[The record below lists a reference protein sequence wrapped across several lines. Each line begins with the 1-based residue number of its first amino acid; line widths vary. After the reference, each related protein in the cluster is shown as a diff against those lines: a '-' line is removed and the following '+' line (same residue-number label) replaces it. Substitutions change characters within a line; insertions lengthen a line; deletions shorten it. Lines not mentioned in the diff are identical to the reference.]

1 MRAASRQCGVPRLV
15 SAIIP
20 TYNRSRDLRI
30 AVGTA
35 LAQTYPASA
44 LEIIVVDDGSTDDTA
59 EVVRREFGDRV
70 RYLKKPNG
78 GVSSARNH
86 GMAAAKGDYL
96 ALLDSDDEWL
106 PAHVAEQAGFLDR
119 HPDFGLVITD
129 VERMDERRKT
139 TELFH
144 RRESIPVDGWVLPYV
159 LRNPALAPA
168 SAMLTRAAY
177 EDVGGFDET
186 LRTAEDLDFHLRIA
200 LRWQIGVIETPLTR
214 CMRGHEGLSALART
228 YRDYLEVIERFVAR
242 NRDAIA
248 PRDRDAALLQAYAR
262 NARGMMYDG
271 NIPGAL
277 RCAARSAVRARSGG
291 DAALV
296 GRLGVDLAKGLAVR
310 ARRALRG
317 DAMPSKRS

>member
-1 MRAASRQCGVPRLV
+1 VPRLV

-59 EVVRREFGDRV
+59 AVVGELGDRV

-86 GMAAAKGDYL
+86 GMAAARGDYL

-106 PAHVAEQAGFLDR
+106 PTHVAEQAEFLDR

-129 VERMDERRKT
+129 VARMDEQRRDF
-139 TELFH
+139 EIFH
-144 RRESIPVDGWVLPYV
+144 RREFIPVDGWVLPYV

-168 SAMLTRAAY
+168 SAMLTRAVY

-200 LRWQIGVIETPLTR
+200 LRWQIGVIEKPLTR
-214 CMRGHEGLSALART
+214 AMRGHEGLSALART
-228 YRDYLEVIERFVAR
+228 YRDYLDVVERFVAQH
-242 NRDAIA
+242 RDAIA

-271 NIPGAL
+271 DLPGAL

-291 DAALV
+291 DAVLV
-296 GRLGVDLAKGLAVR
+296 GRLGIDLAKGLAVR
-310 ARRALRG
+310 ARRAVRG
-317 DAMPSKRS
+317 ADAPAKRS

>member
-1 MRAASRQCGVPRLV
+1 VPRLV

-59 EVVRREFGDRV
+59 AVVRELGDRV

-86 GMAAAKGDYL
+86 GMAAARGDYL

-106 PAHVAEQAGFLDR
+106 PTHVAEQADFLDR

-129 VERMDERRKT
+129 VARMDEQRRDF
-139 TELFH
+139 EIFH
-144 RRESIPVDGWVLPYV
+144 RREFIPVDGWVLPYV

-168 SAMLTRAAY
+168 SAMLTRAVY

-200 LRWQIGVIETPLTR
+200 LRWQIGVIEKPLTR
-214 CMRGHEGLSALART
+214 AMRGHEGLSALART
-228 YRDYLEVIERFVAR
+228 YRDYLEVVERFVAQHK
-242 NRDAIA
+242 DAIA

-271 NIPGAL
+271 DLPGAL
-277 RCAARSAVRARSGG
+277 RCAARSLVRARSGG
-291 DAALV
+291 DAVLV
-296 GRLGVDLAKGLAVR
+296 GRLGIDLAKGLAVR
-310 ARRALRG
+310 ARRAVRG
-317 DAMPSKRS
+317 ADAPARRS

>member
-1 MRAASRQCGVPRLV
+1 VPRLV

-59 EVVRREFGDRV
+59 AVVGELGDRV

-86 GMAAAKGDYL
+86 GMAAARGDYL

-106 PAHVAEQAGFLDR
+106 PTHVAEQAEFLDR

-129 VERMDERRKT
+129 VARMDEQRRDF
-139 TELFH
+139 EIFR
-144 RRESIPVDGWVLPYV
+144 RREFIPVDGWVLPYV

-168 SAMLTRAAY
+168 SAMLTRAVY

-200 LRWQIGVIETPLTR
+200 LRWQIGVIEKPLTR
-214 CMRGHEGLSALART
+214 AMRGHEGLSALART
-228 YRDYLEVIERFVAR
+228 YRDYLDVVERFVAQH
-242 NRDAIA
+242 RDAIA

-271 NIPGAL
+271 DLPGAL

-291 DAALV
+291 DAVLV
-296 GRLGVDLAKGLAVR
+296 GRLGIDLAKGLAVR
-310 ARRALRG
+310 ARRAVRG
-317 DAMPSKRS
+317 ADAPAKRS

>member
-1 MRAASRQCGVPRLV
+1 VPRLV

-59 EVVRREFGDRV
+59 AVVGELGDRV
-70 RYLKKPNG
+70 RYLKKANG

-86 GMAAAKGDYL
+86 GMAAARGDYL

-106 PAHVAEQAGFLDR
+106 PTHVAEQAEFLDR

-129 VERMDERRKT
+129 VARMDEQRRDF
-139 TELFH
+139 EIFH
-144 RRESIPVDGWVLPYV
+144 RREFIPVDGWVLPYV

-168 SAMLTRAAY
+168 SAMLTRAVY

-200 LRWQIGVIETPLTR
+200 LRWQIGVIEKPLTR
-214 CMRGHEGLSALART
+214 AMRGHEGLSALART
-228 YRDYLEVIERFVAR
+228 YRDYLDVVERFVAQH
-242 NRDAIA
+242 RDAIA

-271 NIPGAL
+271 DLPGAL

-291 DAALV
+291 DAVLV
-296 GRLGVDLAKGLAVR
+296 GRLGIDLAKGLAVR
-310 ARRALRG
+310 ARRAVRG
-317 DAMPSKRS
+317 ADAPAKRS